1 MDTNVIISQMIILFL
16 ILTLG
21 YFIFKIKLVDDNF
34 TKQLSALVIK
44 VTMPALLLSSVLDI
58 TERQPLRDV
67 LTSFGIAVALFFIVM
82 PIVGFLLAKLFRVK
96 RNSTGLY
103 VFMATFSNVGFMGFP
118 VISALAGEVGLF
130 YAAIYN
136 LVFNVA
142 VFTLGVWLVNHD
154 KDGES
159 SGFDIKLLMSPGVIA
174 ALLAIALYFMNIKL
188 PVLLSDTIRSVGS
201 ITSPSAMLIIGCTL
215 AKMDVKTVFS
225 DWRLYPWTLIKQIV
239 IPILL
244 WIPLAMIIKNEILL
258 TVTFILFLMPVAN
271 NAVLFANTYNGDE
284 ELAARSV
291 FLTTLFSLLTVPI
304 CVWATQFI

>member
-1 MDTNVIISQMIILFL
+1 MDTNVIVSQMIILFL
-16 ILTLG
+16 ILALG

-34 TKQLSALVIK
+34 TKQFSALVIK

-159 SGFDIKLLMSPGVIA
+159 SGFDIKLLLSPGVIA

-188 PVLLSDTIRSVGS
+188 PILLCETIRSVGS

-215 AKMDVKTVFS
+215 AKMDIKTVFS
-225 DWRLYPWTLIKQIV
+225 DWRLYPWILIKQIV

-271 NAVLFANTYNGDE
+271 NAVLFANTYNGDA

-304 CVWATQFI
+304 CVWAVQFI

>member
-1 MDTNVIISQMIILFL
+1 MDTNVIVSQMIILFL
-16 ILTLG
+16 ILALG

-34 TKQLSALVIK
+34 TKQFSALVIK

-142 VFTLGVWLVNHD
+142 VFTLGVWLVNHG

-174 ALLAIALYFMNIKL
+174 ALLAIALYSMNIKL
-188 PVLLSDTIRSVGS
+188 PVLLCDTIRSVGS

-225 DWRLYPWTLIKQIV
+225 DWRLYPWILIKQIV

-271 NAVLFANTYNGDE
+271 NAVLFANTYNGDA

-304 CVWATQFI
+304 CVWAIQFI

>member
-188 PVLLSDTIRSVGS
+188 PVLLCDTIRSVGS

-304 CVWATQFI
+304 CVWAVQFI

>member
-1 MDTNVIISQMIILFL
+1 MDINIIVSQMTILFL
-16 ILTLG
+16 ILALG

-34 TKQLSALVIK
+34 TKKFSALVIK
-44 VTMPALLLSSVLDI
+44 VTMPAMVLSSVLDL
-58 TERQPLRDV
+58 TERQSLRDV
-67 LTSFGIAVALFFIVM
+67 LTSFGIAVALFAIVM
-82 PIVGFLLAKLFRVK
+82 PIVGFFLAKLFRVK

-103 VFMATFSNVGFMGFP
+103 IFMATFSNVGFMGFP

-130 YAAIYN
+130 YAAINN
-136 LVFNVA
+136 LVFNIT
-142 VFTLGVWLVNHD
+142 VFTLGVWLVNRD
-154 KDGES
+154 KGGENS
-159 SGFDIKLLMSPGVIA
+159 AFDIKLLLSPGVIVS
-174 ALLAIALYFMNIKL
+174 LLAIVVYFMNIKF
-188 PVLLSDTIRSVGS
+188 PALLCDTIRSVGS

-215 AKMDVKTVFS
+215 AKMDIKTVFS

-258 TVTFILFLMPVAN
+258 TVTFILFSMPVAN
-271 NAVLFANTYNGDE
+271 NAVLFANTYDGDA

-304 CVWATQFI
+304 CVWAIQFI

>member
-188 PVLLSDTIRSVGS
+188 PVLLCDTIRSVGS

-271 NAVLFANTYNGDE
+271 NAVLFANTYNGDA

-304 CVWATQFI
+304 CVWAVQFI

>member
-188 PVLLSDTIRSVGS
+188 PVLLCDTIRSVGS

-225 DWRLYPWTLIKQIV
+225 DWRLYPWILIKQIV

>member
-1 MDTNVIISQMIILFL
+1 MDTNVIVSQMIILFL
-16 ILTLG
+16 ILALG

-34 TKQLSALVIK
+34 TKQFSALVIK

-159 SGFDIKLLMSPGVIA
+159 SGFDIKLLLSPGVIA

-188 PVLLSDTIRSVGS
+188 PVLLCNTIRSVGS

-215 AKMDVKTVFS
+215 AKMDIKTVFS
-225 DWRLYPWTLIKQIV
+225 DWRLYPWILIKQIV

-271 NAVLFANTYNGDE
+271 NAVLFANTYNGDA

-304 CVWATQFI
+304 CVWAVQFI

>member
-34 TKQLSALVIK
+34 TKQFSALVIK

-188 PVLLSDTIRSVGS
+188 PVLLCDTIRSVGS

-215 AKMDVKTVFS
+215 AKMDIKTVFS
-225 DWRLYPWTLIKQIV
+225 DWRLYPWILIKQIV

>member
-1 MDTNVIISQMIILFL
+1 MDTNVIVSQMIILFL

-225 DWRLYPWTLIKQIV
+225 DWRLYPWILIKQIV

-271 NAVLFANTYNGDE
+271 NAVLFANTYNGDA

-304 CVWATQFI
+304 CVWAVQFI

>member
-225 DWRLYPWTLIKQIV
+225 DWRLYPWILIKQIV

-271 NAVLFANTYNGDE
+271 NAVLFANTYNGDA

-304 CVWATQFI
+304 CVWAVQFI

>member
-34 TKQLSALVIK
+34 TKQFSALVIK

-174 ALLAIALYFMNIKL
+174 ALLAIALYSMNIKL
-188 PVLLSDTIRSVGS
+188 PVLLCDAIGSVGS

-215 AKMDVKTVFS
+215 AIMDVKTVFS
-225 DWRLYPWTLIKQIV
+225 DWRLYPWILIKQIV

-271 NAVLFANTYNGDE
+271 NAVLFANTYNGDA

-291 FLTTLFSLLTVPI
+291 FLTTLLSLLTVPI
-304 CVWATQFI
+304 CVWAIQFI

>member
-1 MDTNVIISQMIILFL
+1 MDTNVIVSQMIILFL
-16 ILTLG
+16 ILALG

-34 TKQLSALVIK
+34 TKQFSALVIK

-159 SGFDIKLLMSPGVIA
+159 SGFDIKLLLSPGVIA

-188 PVLLSDTIRSVGS
+188 PVLLCETIRSVGS

-215 AKMDVKTVFS
+215 AKMDIKTVFS
-225 DWRLYPWTLIKQIV
+225 DWRLYPWILIKQIV

-271 NAVLFANTYNGDE
+271 NAVLFANTYNGDA

-304 CVWATQFI
+304 CVWAVQFI

>member
-188 PVLLSDTIRSVGS
+188 PVLLCDTIRSVGS

-304 CVWATQFI
+304 CVWAIQFI

>member
-1 MDTNVIISQMIILFL
+1 MDINIIVSQMTILFL
-16 ILTLG
+16 ILALG

-34 TKQLSALVIK
+34 TKKFSALVIK
-44 VTMPALLLSSVLDI
+44 VTMPAMVLSSVLDL
-58 TERQPLRDV
+58 TERQSLRDV
-67 LTSFGIAVALFFIVM
+67 LTSFGIAVALFAIVM
-82 PIVGFLLAKLFRVK
+82 PIVGFFLAKLFRVK

-103 VFMATFSNVGFMGFP
+103 IFMATFSNVGFMGFP

-130 YAAIYN
+130 YAAINN
-136 LVFNVA
+136 LVFNIT
-142 VFTLGVWLVNHD
+142 VFTLGVWLVNRD
-154 KDGES
+154 KGGENS
-159 SGFDIKLLMSPGVIA
+159 AFDIKLLLSPGVIVS
-174 ALLAIALYFMNIKL
+174 LLAIVVYFMNIKF
-188 PVLLSDTIRSVGS
+188 PALLCDTIRSVGS

-225 DWRLYPWTLIKQIV
+225 DWRLYPWILIKQIV

-258 TVTFILFLMPVAN
+258 TVTFILFSMPVAN
-271 NAVLFANTYNGDE
+271 NAVLFANTYDGDA

-304 CVWATQFI
+304 CVWAIQFI

>member
-188 PVLLSDTIRSVGS
+188 PVLL
-201 ITSPSAMLIIGCTL
+201 
-215 AKMDVKTVFS
+215 
-225 DWRLYPWTLIKQIV
+225 
-239 IPILL
+239 
-244 WIPLAMIIKNEILL
+244 
-258 TVTFILFLMPVAN
+258 
-271 NAVLFANTYNGDE
+271 
-284 ELAARSV
+284 
-291 FLTTLFSLLTVPI
+291 TTLFSLLTVPI
-304 CVWATQFI
+304 CVWAVQFI

>member
-1 MDTNVIISQMIILFL
+1 MDIYVIISQMIILFL
-16 ILTLG
+16 ILALG

-34 TKQLSALVIK
+34 TKKFSALVIK
-44 VTMPALLLSSVLDI
+44 VTMPAMVLSSVLDL
-58 TERQPLRDV
+58 TERQSLQDV
-67 LTSFGIAVALFFIVM
+67 LTALGIAVALFFIVM
-82 PIVGFLLAKLFRVK
+82 PIVGLILAKLFRVK

-136 LVFNVA
+136 LVFNVS

-159 SGFDIKLLMSPGVIA
+159 SGFDIKLLLSPGVIV
-174 ALLAIALYFMNIKL
+174 ALLAIAIYFMNIKL
-188 PVLLSDTIRSVGS
+188 PVLLCDTIRSVGS

-244 WIPLAMIIKNEILL
+244 WIPLSMIIKNEILL
-258 TVTFILFLMPVAN
+258 IVTFILFSMPVAN
-271 NAVLFANTYNGDE
+271 NAVLFANTYDGDA

-304 CVWATQFI
+304 CVWAIQFI

>member
-1 MDTNVIISQMIILFL
+1 MDINIIVSQMTILFL
-16 ILTLG
+16 ILALG

-34 TKQLSALVIK
+34 TKKFSALVIK
-44 VTMPALLLSSVLDI
+44 VTMPAMVLSSVLDL
-58 TERQPLRDV
+58 TERQSLKDV
-67 LTSFGIAVALFFIVM
+67 LTALGVSVALFAIVM
-82 PIVGFLLAKLFRVK
+82 PIVGFFLAKLFRVK

-136 LVFNVA
+136 LVFNIT
-142 VFTLGVWLVNHD
+142 VFTLGVWLVNRD
-154 KDGES
+154 KGGENS
-159 SGFDIKLLMSPGVIA
+159 AFDVKLLLSPGVIVS
-174 ALLAIALYFMNIKL
+174 LLAIVIYFMDIKL
-188 PVLLSDTIRSVGS
+188 PVLLCDTIRSVGS

-215 AKMDVKTVFS
+215 AKMDIKTVFS

-244 WIPLAMIIKNEILL
+244 WIPLTMVIKNEILL
-258 TVTFILFLMPVAN
+258 TVTFILFSMPVAN
-271 NAVLFANTYNGDE
+271 NAVLFANTYDGDA

-304 CVWATQFI
+304 CVWAIQFI

>member
-1 MDTNVIISQMIILFL
+1 MDINIIVSQMTILFL
-16 ILTLG
+16 ILALG

-34 TKQLSALVIK
+34 TKKFSALVIQ
-44 VTMPALLLSSVLDI
+44 VTMPAMVLSSVLDL
-58 TERQPLRDV
+58 TERQSLRDV

-225 DWRLYPWTLIKQIV
+225 DWRLYPWILIKQIV

-271 NAVLFANTYNGDE
+271 NAVLFANTYNGDA

-304 CVWATQFI
+304 CVWAVQFI

>member
-1 MDTNVIISQMIILFL
+1 MDTNVIVSQMIILFL
-16 ILTLG
+16 ILALG

-188 PVLLSDTIRSVGS
+188 PVLLCDTIRSVGS

>member
-188 PVLLSDTIRSVGS
+188 PVLLCDTIRSVGS

-215 AKMDVKTVFS
+215 AKMDIKTVFS
-225 DWRLYPWTLIKQIV
+225 DWRLYPWILIKQIV

-304 CVWATQFI
+304 CVWAIQFI

>member
-1 MDTNVIISQMIILFL
+1 MDTNVIVSQMIILFL
-16 ILTLG
+16 ILALG

-159 SGFDIKLLMSPGVIA
+159 SGFDIKLLLSPGVIA

-188 PVLLSDTIRSVGS
+188 PVLLCNTIRSVGS

-215 AKMDVKTVFS
+215 AKMDIKTVFS
-225 DWRLYPWTLIKQIV
+225 DWRLYPWILIKQIV

-271 NAVLFANTYNGDE
+271 NAVLFANTYNGDA

-304 CVWATQFI
+304 CVWAVQFI

>member
-215 AKMDVKTVFS
+215 AKMDIKTVFS

-244 WIPLAMIIKNEILL
+244 WIPLTMVIKNEILL
-258 TVTFILFLMPVAN
+258 TVTFILFSMPVAN
-271 NAVLFANTYNGDE
+271 NAVLFANTYDGDA

-304 CVWATQFI
+304 CVWAIQFI

>member
-188 PVLLSDTIRSVGS
+188 PVLLCDTIRSVGS

-225 DWRLYPWTLIKQIV
+225 DWRLYPWILIKQIV

-271 NAVLFANTYNGDE
+271 NAVLFANTYNGDA

-304 CVWATQFI
+304 CVWAVQFI

>member
-1 MDTNVIISQMIILFL
+1 MDINIIVSQMTILFL
-16 ILTLG
+16 ILALG

-34 TKQLSALVIK
+34 TKKFSALVIK
-44 VTMPALLLSSVLDI
+44 VTMPAMVLSSVLDI

-159 SGFDIKLLMSPGVIA
+159 SGFDIKLLLSPGVIA

-188 PVLLSDTIRSVGS
+188 PILLCETIRSVGS

-215 AKMDVKTVFS
+215 AKMDIKTVFS
-225 DWRLYPWTLIKQIV
+225 DWRLYPWILIKQIV

-271 NAVLFANTYNGDE
+271 NAVLFANTYNGDA

-304 CVWATQFI
+304 CVWAVQFI

>member
-304 CVWATQFI
+304 CVWAVQFI

>member
-1 MDTNVIISQMIILFL
+1 MDTNVIVSQMIILFL
-16 ILTLG
+16 ILALG

-188 PVLLSDTIRSVGS
+188 PVLLCDTIRSVGS
-201 ITSPSAMLIIGCTL
+201 MTSPSAMLIIGCTL